1 MRIFW
6 SGSRLQGTPN
16 WRVQEF
22 TAKTCIGGLSNEAVE
37 EAKDAA
43 EKESQAARRREEEEE
58 EEEEEEGSGPLV
70 LVALILFHS
79 SPAVDPA
86 VAAGDDV

>member
-37 EAKDAA
+37 EAKGAA
-43 EKESQAARRREEEEE
+43 EKESQAARRREEEE